1 MRLRYSDVS
10 WAWLRSAAVY
20 SRLLKTSD
28 VSWSILRTSD
38 VYGRLLRT
46 SDVLTRYAA
55 LIRPKDTV
63 ISVDRPYT
71 DMIGVHRGYVSGS
84 DFTRFVLVATSKD
97 VVASADA
104 LKFEVASLLKDSA
117 TVPDKPYFDMRMAPV
132 LDGSSSSDFSYLNM
146 VNPVR
151 ETTSS
156 LDAIAYQFSVVLRDE
171 TPPSDWQAFSLT
183 FLLRDASSAL
193 DKISCTFQAGL
204 QESVTGSDR
213 QFCTV
218 VALLKDSVTAEST
231 FQMLGT
237 AFSDMTD
244 ASYTSD
250 AFYHSLQINILPDAV
265 AASDF
270 IEIGVRY
277 IIDFYFGGLSFGGSP
292 FGGRL

>member
-10 WAWLRSAAVY
+10 WAWLRSAEVY

-55 LIRPKDTV
+55 LIRPKDIV
-63 ISVDRPYT
+63 ISIDRPYT
-71 DMIGVHRGYVSGS
+71 DMIGVHRGYVAGS
-84 DFTRFVLVATSKD
+84 DFTRFVLIATSKD
-97 VVASADA
+97 AVASADA
-104 LKFEVASLLKDSA
+104 LKFDVVSLLKESVGA
-117 TVPDKPYFDMRMAPV
+117 PDKSYFNMRLAPV
-132 LDGSSSSDFSYLNM
+132 LDDSLSLDFSYLNM
-146 VNPVR
+146 VKPVS
-151 ETTSS
+151 ETMSS
-156 LDAIAYQFSVVLRDE
+156 LDAIAYRFSVVLQDVA
-171 TPPSDWQAFSLT
+171 PPSDWQAFSLT
-183 FLLRDASSAL
+183 FLLQDASSAL

-204 QESVTGSDR
+204 QEAVAGSDR

-218 VALLKDSVTAEST
+218 IALLKDSVTTEST
-231 FQMLGT
+231 FQMSGKV
-237 AFSDMTD
+237 FSGMLD
-244 ASYTSD
+244 ASLTSD

-265 AASDF
+265 VASDF

-277 IIDFYFGGLSFGGSP
+277 LIDFYFGGLSFGGSP

>member
-10 WAWLRSAAVY
+10 WAWLRSAEVY

-28 VSWSILRTSD
+28 VSWSVLRTSD
-38 VYGRLLRT
+38 VYGQLLRT
-46 SDVLTRYAA
+46 SDVLTRYAV

-63 ISVDRPYT
+63 ISIDRPYT

-84 DFTRFVLVATSKD
+84 DFTRFVLVAASKD
-97 VVASADA
+97 AVASVDA
-104 LKFEVASLLKDSA
+104 LKFDVTPLFKDSVE
-117 TVPDKPYFDMRMAPV
+117 TPDTPYFDMRLAPV
-132 LDGSSSSDFSYLNM
+132 LDGSSLSDFSYLNM
-146 VNPVR
+146 VIPVY
-151 ETTSS
+151 ETMSS

-171 TPPSDWQAFSLT
+171 APPSDWQAFFLT
-183 FLLRDASSAL
+183 SLLRDVAPAL

-204 QESVTGSDR
+204 QEAVSGSDR

-218 VALLKDSVTAEST
+218 VALLKDSVIAEST
-231 FQMLGT
+231 FQTSGS
-237 AFSDMTD
+237 AFSGMLDT
-244 ASYTSD
+244 SLTSD

-265 AASDF
+265 AVSDF